1 MHPSL
6 GKDYMKGSTTNNKIC
21 REPLHQPL
29 PPLASNHQMRKLRN
43 FKVKG
48 IQNGSQAGNVR
59 LKLTKD
65 PTPPSKESRVSITT
79 GDYKPSP
86 PKEPTKRTAPYSNF
100 QKFKMLEQSSQ
111 PPPRNTSLLQAFK
124 LVSSDEGHQKIE
136 GLNII
141 QKLSV
146 TKPQLLNSNLKDIKV
161 AVNKELSA
169 IRLDVSVAAI
179 NCMESL
185 FSQLKSS
192 MLDDQDECL
201 LGLLLKAGKSTSTI
215 MRKVDKALSTALE
228 FLTPECVLANFPT
241 IALTNTNSAV
251 RECAAKFF
259 RLSVEQMGASQILWS
274 AWNVKKKALPVL
286 STLVEDPIPEVRQHG
301 LILLKNFRKHP
312 SFLDMMVKYVS
323 PENMAGIIKIIFEE
337 RMPKKTAPK
346 EPWQSEAVWQLLNLS
361 ENVSEMSLFR
371 HEIPGS
377 LCGWS

>member
-1 MHPSL
+1 
-6 GKDYMKGSTTNNKIC
+6 
-21 REPLHQPL
+21 
-29 PPLASNHQMRKLRN
+29 MRKLMN

-48 IQNGSQAGNVR
+48 IQNRSRAGNIR

-65 PTPPSKESRVSITT
+65 PMPPCKESRASITA
-79 GDYKPSP
+79 GDFKPSP
-86 PKEPTKRTAPYSNF
+86 PKEPPKRTASHP
-100 QKFKMLEQSSQ
+100 KFHKIKMLEQSSQ
-111 PPPRNTSLLQAFK
+111 PPPRNDSLSQAFK
-124 LVSSDEGHQKIE
+124 LVSSDDGRQKIE

-161 AVNKELSA
+161 AVNKEVSG
-169 IRLDVSVAAI
+169 IRLDVSLAAI
-179 NCMESL
+179 NCVKSL

-192 MLDDQDECL
+192 MLDDLDECL
-201 LGLLLKAGKSTSTI
+201 MGLLLKAGKSTSTI

-228 FLTPECVLANFPT
+228 SLTPECVLANFPT

-259 RLSVEQMGASQILWS
+259 RLSVEQMGASHILWS
-274 AWNVKKKALPVL
+274 AWEIKKKVLPVI

-312 SFLDMMVKYVS
+312 SFLDIMVKYVS
-323 PENMAGIIKIIFEE
+323 PENMAALRKIIFEE
-337 RMPKKTAPK
+337 GVPKKTAPK

-361 ENVSEMSLFR
+361 ENLSEMSSFR
-371 HEIPGS
+371 DEIPGS